1 MVNKYKIGC
10 LISRMIFGWRVGK
23 MGKNSLIHWKAKID
37 KPRNVFIGD
46 DSIIYPYAILR
57 GEGRIEIGNNCVI
70 ECGAYIHTNKN
81 TKLIM
86 KDNTIIAPKAMIC
99 TTSNYYERGKIIRD
113 VIKDG
118 DVIIGRD
125 AYIGANAIIL
135 PGITIGDGAI
145 IGAGAVVTKDAPPYK
160 ILIGIPARV
169 IKERE
174 K

>member
-1 MVNKYKIGC
+1 
-10 LISRMIFGWRVGK
+10 MI
-23 MGKNSLIHWKAKID
+23 L
-37 KPRNVFIGD
+37 
-46 DSIIYPYAILR
+46 
-57 GEGRIEIGNNCVI
+57 
-70 ECGAYIHTNKN
+70 
-81 TKLIM
+81 
-86 KDNTIIAPKAMIC
+86 
-99 TTSNYYERGKIIRD
+99 TTSNYYEREKIIRD

-118 DVIIGRD
+118 NVIIGRD

-160 ILIGIPARV
+160 ILVGIPARV

>member
-1 MVNKYKIGC
+1 
-10 LISRMIFGWRVGK
+10 

-37 KPRNVFIGD
+37 KPKNIFIGN
-46 DSIIYPYAILR
+46 DSIVYPYAILR

-70 ECGAYIHTNKN
+70 EYGAYIHTNKN
-81 TKLIM
+81 TKLII
-86 KDNTIIAPKAMIC
+86 KDNAIIAPKAMIF

-135 PGITIGDGAI
+135 PGITIGDCAI

-160 ILIGIPARV
+160 ILVGIPARV

>member
-1 MVNKYKIGC
+1 
-10 LISRMIFGWRVGK
+10 

-37 KPRNVFIGD
+37 KPKNIFIGN
-46 DSIIYPYAILR
+46 DSIIYPHAILR

-70 ECGAYIHTNKN
+70 EYGAYIHTNKN

-86 KDNTIIAPKAMIC
+86 KDNAIIAPKAMIL
-99 TTSNYYERGKIIRD
+99 TTSNYYEREKIIRD

-118 DVIIGRD
+118 NVIIGRD

-160 ILIGIPARV
+160 ILVGIPARV

>member
-1 MVNKYKIGC
+1 
-10 LISRMIFGWRVGK
+10 

-37 KPRNVFIGD
+37 KPKNIFMGN

-57 GEGRIEIGNNCVI
+57 GEGKIEIGNNCVI
-70 ECGAYIHTNKN
+70 EYGAYIHTNKN

-86 KDNTIIAPKAMIC
+86 KDNAIIAPKAMIF
-99 TTSNYYERGKIIRD
+99 TTSNYYEREKIIRD

-160 ILIGIPARV
+160 ILVGIPARV